1 MFLRRRQEDETA
13 KVSNVFRV
21 IWKIRIQL
29 KVKVNVQ
36 ILSADYAKAICV
48 FLLIQYEQAWAILLP
63 ICAIN
68 VDEHFDSIDEENDAL
83 VFLKPAL

>member
-1 MFLRRRQEDETA
+1 
-13 KVSNVFRV
+13 
-21 IWKIRIQL
+21 
-29 KVKVNVQ
+29 
-36 ILSADYAKAICV
+36 
-48 FLLIQYEQAWAILLP
+48 LP